1 MSEQFSITVL
11 LCTCNRPAGLA
22 ESLAGLAK
30 VRLKPEWKTEL
41 VIVDNAPSEASAAV
55 VRGARIPG
63 VEIVYLTE
71 PKKGKSNALNTGL
84 GRARGEIILFT
95 DDDVIV
101 PENWVEQ
108 MMAAFERSKCD
119 AIVGRIVLAA
129 EMQRPWLTPL
139 QKWWLAAPESQAEES
154 PELIGANMGFRKEVL
169 RLVPGYDPE
178 LGPGS
183 LGRGEESLFSAQLV
197 EAGFKIA
204 YAKEAAVVHYPGV
217 ARLQRGE
224 WLAMARKLG
233 QQEAYLDYHWRH
245 TDVLWPRVKGFW
257 YRAKLNVRR
266 RLQTPPPLTSEGCPA
281 WESSYERSLAIC
293 EQFCIEQRRPRQYS
307 RRGLVKLQG
316 SNR

>member
-1 MSEQFSITVL
+1 MSEPISISII

-22 ESLAGLAK
+22 ESLAALAK
-30 VRLKPEWKTEL
+30 VRIKPEWQTEL
-41 VIVDNAPSEASAAV
+41 LVVDNAPAETSAAV
-55 VRGARIPG
+55 VRGLKAG
-63 VEIVYLTE
+63 NFEIVYVPE

-84 GRARGEIILFT
+84 ARARGEIILFT

-101 PENWVEQ
+101 PEDWVEQ
-108 MMAAFERSKCD
+108 MMGAFARSKCD
-119 AIVGRIVLAA
+119 AVVGHIVLAE
-129 EMQRPWLTPL
+129 EMQRAWLTPL
-139 QKWWLAAPESQAEES
+139 QKWWLAAPESQSEDAA
-154 PELIGANMGFRKEVL
+154 ELIGANMGFRKSVL
-169 RLVPGYDPE
+169 AKVAGYDPE

-204 YAKEAAVVHYPGV
+204 FAKEAVVVHNPGV

-245 TDVLWPRVKGFW
+245 TDVLWPRVKSFW
-257 YRAKLNVRR
+257 YRAKLNLRR
-266 RLQTPPPLTSEGCPA
+266 KLQPPPPLTSEGCPA
-281 WESSYERSLAIC
+281 WESSYERSLAMS
-293 EQFCIEQRRPRQYS
+293 EQFCIEQRRARQYA

-316 SNR
+316 INR

>member
-1 MSEQFSITVL
+1 MNGKNSISII

-30 VRLKPEWKTEL
+30 LRLKPEWQAEL
-41 VIVDNAPSEASAAV
+41 VVVDNAPAETTAAV
-55 VRGARIPG
+55 VRAAKIPNCE
-63 VEIVYLTE
+63 VVYVAE

-84 GRARGEIILFT
+84 ARARGEIILFT

-101 PENWVEQ
+101 PPEWAEQ
-108 MMAAFERSKCD
+108 MLAVFDRGNCD
-119 AIVGRIVLAA
+119 AVVGHIVLAP

-139 QKWWLAAPESQAEES
+139 QKWWLAAPETQSEEN
-154 PELIGANMGFRKEVL
+154 PELIGANMGFRRGVL

-204 YAKEAAVVHYPGV
+204 FAKDAVVVHNPGT
-217 ARLQRGE
+217 ARLQRAE

-245 TDVLWPRVKGFW
+245 TDVLFPQLKRFW

-266 RLQTPPPLTSEGCPA
+266 KLQPPPPPTSEGCPG
-281 WESSYERSLAIC
+281 WESSYERHLAMS
-293 EQFCIEQRRPRQYS
+293 EQFCIELRRPRLYS
-307 RRGLVKLQG
+307 RHGLVKLQG
-316 SNR
+316 MNR